1 MLESGLNR
9 GQILGRYDEEWVHPV
24 PLFFIT
30 CGQTGSVT
38 VTAAEDRDDRI
49 IRESGI
55 DARVALIV
63 QPVLRAI
70 GFRLV
75 RVRLL
80 GQNGLTL
87 QIMAEREDG
96 TMTVEDC
103 EEVSR
108 AVSPALD
115 VEDPIEKAYHLEV
128 SSPGIDRPLVRKSDF
143 SAWAG
148 HLVKVETS
156 ILVGGKKRYRGRIE
170 EAGEQGFV
178 IRNDKAAY
186 GEEPTVAIPYDAI
199 AEARLVLTD
208 DLIRDALS
216 KDNRARKEARKHR
229 GEADEAAE
237 DENEQ
242 EQ

>member
-1 MLESGLNR
+1 VGPT
-9 GQILGRYDEEWVHPV
+9 GPA
-24 PLFFIT
+24 LFYYLPA
-30 CGQTGSVT
+30 SHEKSDRDLM
-38 VTAAEDRDDRI
+38 TAAASEADDRI

-55 DARVALIV
+55 DARIALIV
-63 QPVLRAI
+63 QPVLRGI

-75 RVRLL
+75 RVHLS

-115 VEDPIEKAYHLEV
+115 VDDPIEKAYHLEV

-143 SAWAG
+143 TTWTG
-148 HLVKVETS
+148 HLVKMETS
-156 ILVGGKKRYRGRIE
+156 VLVGDRKRFKGKIA
-170 EAGEQGFV
+170 EADADGV
-178 IRNDKAAY
+178 LIARDKAAY
-186 GEEPTVAIPYDAI
+186 GEEPTVRVPFDAI
-199 AEARLVLTD
+199 ADARLVLTD

-216 KDNRARKEARKHR
+216 KDNRARKEARKRR
-229 GEADEAAE
+229 GEAEDAAPGTE
-237 DENEQ
+237 DETEQ
-242 EQ
+242 ES

>member
-1 MLESGLNR
+1 MTSS
-9 GQILGRYDEEWVHPV
+9 QAD
-24 PLFFIT
+24 
-30 CGQTGSVT
+30 S
-38 VTAAEDRDDRI
+38 DDRI

-63 QPVLRAI
+63 QPVLRGI

-75 RVRLL
+75 RVRLS

-128 SSPGIDRPLVRKSDF
+128 SSPGIDRPLVRKTDF
-143 SAWAG
+143 STWAG

-156 ILVGGKKRYRGRIE
+156 VLVGGKKRFRGKIE
-170 EAGEQGFV
+170 EAGDEGFV
-178 IRNDKAAY
+178 VRNDKAAY
-186 GEEPTVAIPYDAI
+186 GEEPTVSIPYDAV
-199 AEARLVLTD
+199 AEARLILTD

-216 KDNRARKEARKHR
+216 KDNRARKDARKHR
-229 GEADEAAE
+229 GESDEVPDAE
-237 DENEQ
+237 NDNEL
-242 EQ
+242 EP